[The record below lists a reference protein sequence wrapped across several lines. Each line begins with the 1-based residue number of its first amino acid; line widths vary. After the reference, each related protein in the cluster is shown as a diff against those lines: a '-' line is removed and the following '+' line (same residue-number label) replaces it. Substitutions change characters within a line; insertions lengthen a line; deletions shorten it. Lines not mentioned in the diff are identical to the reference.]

1 MYLLAMRIIQD
12 CRKRNTLKKI
22 KDYYFHKAKSDGYV
36 ARSVYKLEEIDKKHS
51 LLNRGDHV
59 LDLGCSPG
67 SWLQYTAEKV
77 GEKGQV
83 LGIDLQGVKL
93 SLPKNVKV
101 LQADIFDMK
110 VQDLQINGSM
120 IDVILSDM
128 APKTTGIRDADA
140 RRSFA
145 LNQKVLELSVRLLR
159 SQGALLVKAFQ
170 GEPIEQLRREFS
182 NSFAQVKLCK
192 PKSSR
197 SESVEIFLLGLN
209 KK

>member
-12 CRKRNTLKKI
+12 CRKRNDLKKI
-22 KDYYFHKAKSDGYV
+22 KDYYFRKAKSDGYV

-110 VQDLQINGSM
+110 VQDLEINGSM

-140 RRSFA
+140 RRSYA
-145 LNQKVLELSVRLLR
+145 LNQKVLELSVSLLR

-170 GEPIEQLRREFS
+170 GELIEQLRREFS

>member
-1 MYLLAMRIIQD
+1 M
-12 CRKRNTLKKI
+12 KKI

-83 LGIDLQGVKL
+83 LGVDLQGVKL
-93 SLPKNVKV
+93 SFPKNVKV
-101 LQADIFDMK
+101 LQADIFDIK
-110 VQDLQINGSM
+110 VQDLEINGSM
-120 IDVILSDM
+120 VDVILSDM
-128 APKTTGIRDADA
+128 APKTTGIQDTDA

-159 SQGALLVKAFQ
+159 SKGALLVKAFQ
-170 GEPIEQLRREFS
+170 GGPIEQLRREFS

>member
-1 MYLLAMRIIQD
+1 M
-12 CRKRNTLKKI
+12 KKI
-22 KDYYFHKAKSDGYV
+22 KDHYFYKAKHDGYV
-36 ARSVYKLEEIDKKHS
+36 ARSAYKLEELDKKYRIIRKG
-51 LLNRGDHV
+51 NFV

-67 SWLQYTAEKV
+67 SWLQYVSKKV

-83 LGIDLQGVKL
+83 LGVDLQPVNH
-93 SLPKNVKV
+93 SLPTHVKV
-101 LQADIFDMK
+101 LQADIFDLTAK
-110 VQDLQINGSM
+110 DLEMDGGLV
-120 IDVILSDM
+120 DVFLSDM

-145 LNQKVLELSVRLLR
+145 LNQKVLELSVSLLR